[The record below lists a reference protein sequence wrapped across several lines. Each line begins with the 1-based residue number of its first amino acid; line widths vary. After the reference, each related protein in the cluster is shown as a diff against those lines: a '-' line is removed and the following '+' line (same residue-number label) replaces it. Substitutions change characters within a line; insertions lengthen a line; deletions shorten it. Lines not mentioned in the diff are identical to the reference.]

1 MLGDATQ
8 KKAIKYAFVID
19 GEVAFVLPIQ
29 NGIEMIH
36 AVMQSDPKVCQIP
49 DELQMDVQEGWI
61 FDGVSY
67 SPPSEG

>member
-1 MLGDATQ
+1 MLGDPAQ

-29 NGIEMIH
+29 IGIEMIH

-49 DELQMDVQEGWI
+49 DELQMDVQQGWT
-61 FDGVSY
+61 FDGTTY
-67 SPPSEG
+67 LPPSEG